1 MKFGIE
7 NKLNLKNS
15 LNLVQNESLPTNL
28 YHALL
33 NFQSN
38 KFMKSFLGDDLHQHF
53 TAFFNLEYT
62 EFMNQVD
69 EWELNRYLYNI

>member
-1 MKFGIE
+1 MRLGLE
-7 NKLNLKNS
+7 NNYNLKNS
-15 LNLVQNESLPTNL
+15 LERIQSEQIPTNL
-28 YHALL
+28 FHSLS
-33 NFQSN
+33 NFNSN
-38 KFMKSFLGDDLHQHF
+38 KFMKSFLGDDLHQHL